1 MQKMTWQ
8 EICEN
13 DGLKGRWVAIDAC
26 IFDEHTGRAI
36 SGAVVDSDDDLA
48 ELCLRIRESRW
59 KNCLIMLADKDI
71 KSWVVPASQAA
82 N

>member
-13 DGLKGRWVAIDAC
+13 DHLRGRWVAVDGC
-26 IFDEHTGRAI
+26 LFDEATGSAVSAAI
-36 SGAVVDSDDDLA
+36 VDADDDLA
-48 ELCLRIRESRW
+48 ELCVRIRESKW
-59 KNCLIMLADKDI
+59 KNCLILLAERD
-71 KSWVVPASQAA
+71 SGLLANSAARAA